1 VAANTESSRDRRWA
15 RWIDS
20 RSARARWTAAAILAV
35 VASIGIAAVTVAAWA
50 DRVLLDED
58 RFSARIAS
66 TLQHDEMNRYLAD
79 ELTEQV
85 LARAPELVGV
95 RPAIEAVLSEALR
108 TRTAV
113 VGARSALR
121 EAHRGVRSGVAE
133 EAIVI
138 DLQAVITLATAL
150 MQRGAPDVAERFE
163 AGLDTTRID
172 AGAVG
177 LRTGLF
183 ERLERLTA
191 LTWPLVALSA
201 ICLVGC
207 AIVAPLRRGG
217 LLLASGA
224 IAFAGAIGLAGQR
237 GAEAWFVEL
246 LPARQEARDA
256 VTLVWRSVLQEYRGW
271 NAALL
276 AVGIA
281 GIVGASASARLPDLA
296 AIRAGIVDSPWG
308 RTIAGVGLAVAGLAV
323 ARWPLDA
330 VRVLVVAAGILLAG
344 GGLILLVRSAA
355 TSVAGVRPHEYLAR
369 LRDNGALRFIFTV
382 AVVFAVGASIATWIG
397 TTMRV
402 EPSPVEPAPITVCN
416 GHELLC
422 DRPLNEVT
430 FPGTHN
436 SMAAASERGWY
447 FPSQRY
453 GIAQQLRD
461 GVRALLVDTYYGIR
475 SPQGVLTVINPDTRR
490 PQLVAEHGEEVV
502 AAAERVA
509 ATLGS
514 DGEQEIFLCHSFC
527 ELGATPLAAALV
539 DLRDFLD
546 AYPGEFVVVIV
557 QDTTSPEDTVA
568 AFELA
573 DLAERAYTHTA
584 GEPWPTLAELLA
596 EGKQLLVLAEEN
608 AGAAEWY
615 QPAYSILQETALTVA
630 AASDL
635 GCAPGRGG
643 VDGPL
648 FLMNHWV
655 AERPPV
661 LSRAL
666 EVNTL
671 DVITDRSRE
680 CTEQRG
686 RVPNIVAVDF
696 YDVGDLFEAVDR
708 LNGLPLPDPPARS
721 ATDSREPSH
730 ASRR

>member
-1 VAANTESSRDRRWA
+1 MTANPTRMGWLDA
-15 RWIDS
+15 
-20 RSARARWTAAAILAV
+20 RSARARWTTATLLAV
-35 VASIGIAAVTVAAWA
+35 LASTTIAAVTVAAWA
-50 DRVLLDED
+50 DRVLLNED

-66 TLQHDEMNRYLAD
+66 TLRQDEMNRYLAD

-172 AGAVG
+172 AAAVG

-191 LTWPLVALSA
+191 LTWPLVAVSGV
-201 ICLVGC
+201 CLLGVMV
-207 AIVAPLRRGG
+207 VAPSRRGG
-217 LLLASGA
+217 LLLASAA
-224 IAFAGAIGLAGQR
+224 IALAGAAGLIGQR
-237 GAEAWFVEL
+237 AAEVWFVEL
-246 LPARQEARDA
+246 LPAREDARSA
-256 VTLVWRSVLQEYRGW
+256 VTLAWRSVLQEYRGW
-271 NAALL
+271 NAGLL
-276 AVGIA
+276 ATGIA
-281 GIVGASASARLPDLA
+281 GIVAATASARLPDRA
-296 AIRAGIVDSPWG
+296 AVRATVVDSPWG
-308 RTIAGVGLAVAGLAV
+308 RTIAGVGLAIVGLAV

-330 VRVLVVAAGILLAG
+330 VRVLVVSGGVLLAG
-344 GGLILLVRSAA
+344 GGLGLLIRGAV
-355 TSVAGVRPHEYLAR
+355 TSLAGVRPHEYLRR
-369 LRDNGALRFIFTV
+369 LHDNGALRFVFTL

-397 TTMRV
+397 TTMQV
-402 EPSPVEPAPITVCN
+402 EPSPVEPAPISVCN

-422 DRPLNEVT
+422 DRPLDELT

-461 GVRALLVDTYYGIR
+461 GVRALLIDTYYGIR
-475 SPQGVLTVINPDTRR
+475 SPQGVFTVIDPATRR
-490 PQLVAEHGEEVV
+490 PQLVARHGEEVV
-502 AAAERVA
+502 AAAERLA
-509 ATLGS
+509 ASLAP

-527 ELGATPLAAALV
+527 ELGATPIASALV

-557 QDTTSPEDTVA
+557 QDQTSPEDTVS

-573 DLAERAYTHTA
+573 DLAERAYTHTV
-584 GEPWPTLAELLA
+584 GDPWPTLGELLA
-596 EGKQLLVLAEEN
+596 EGKQLLVLAEDQ
-608 AGAAEWY
+608 GGVAEWY
-615 QPAYSILQETALTVA
+615 QPAYSLIQETALSVA
-630 AASDL
+630 EAERL
-635 GCAPGRGG
+635 GCQPGRGDG
-643 VDGPL
+643 DGPL

-661 LSRAL
+661 LARAL
-666 EVNTL
+666 EVNAL
-671 DVITDRSRE
+671 QVITDRSRQCSE
-680 CTEQRG
+680 ERG
-686 RVPNIVAVDF
+686 QVPNIIAVDF
-696 YDVGDLFEAVDR
+696 YDVGDLFEAVDT
-708 LNGLPLPDPPARS
+708 LNGLPQPE
-721 ATDSREPSH
+721 ATPV
-730 ASRR
+730 AGG